1 MTEIKVAP
9 TYYTITDLYKT
20 VNGGSRAMR
29 GLFGYMMKTGRLN
42 DVIFGGAVHLL
53 GDLEKLDKNEVYQV
67 TYDSACPVPEI
78 QDISELVKAARAG
91 AFKPYEIPQRDI
103 SKTLSAVSKLNLNF

>member
-42 DVIFGGAVHLL
+42 DVIFGGAVALL
-53 GDLEKLDKNEVYQV
+53 NDLEKLDKNEVYQV
-67 TYDSACPVPEI
+67 KVDPGYSSPSL
-78 QDISELVKAARAG
+78 QDITELVKAARAG
-91 AFKPYEIPQRDI
+91 VFKPYEIPQRDI